1 MNQQIKKPWYKE
13 LHWQIFMGMFFGCVV
28 GVLLRA
34 TPIPEAPFIPFF
46 ELGGQIFLR
55 LLKMVVLPLVIASLL
70 LGVMGVGS
78 TKDLSRLGL
87 RTMAYYVFTSL
98 VAITVGLVFVN
109 IISPGTKVTMDFP
122 EVDSETM
129 NTPTSLFDILLRM
142 IPENPFGSMAA
153 VPFDMLAVLFF
164 IIVFGV
170 FSLQVPEEKR
180 KPIADFADS
189 LNAIMLK
196 VVDGVLVLAPYGVA
210 CLVAELVTEVGLKI
224 FASLSWYLIT
234 VTLALAFHFFVVIPF
249 IFFVVRRQNPYA
261 YLKQML
267 PALLT
272 AFSSAS
278 SAATLSL
285 TMECSKK
292 NKVVS
297 DKVSS
302 IVLPLGA
309 TINMDGTA
317 LYEGVAVLFIAQ
329 MMGVELALTQQ
340 FLVLITALLASV
352 GAAGIPHAGLAMM
365 VVILEVVG
373 LPLEATGMILAVD
386 RVVDMAR
393 TAVNVWSDSVGAA
406 VVEKSISQ
414 GEALSE

>member
-1 MNQQIKKPWYKE
+1 MSSGIDLKAENKWYKE
-13 LHWQIFMGMFFGCVV
+13 LHWQIAVGMLL
-28 GVLLRA
+28 GVLVGLFLKENQMA
-34 TPIPEAPFIPFF
+34 SSAVLPIVD
-46 ELGGQIFLR
+46 LGGKIFLR

-78 TKDLSRLGL
+78 TKDLSRIGSK
-87 RTMAYYVFTSL
+87 TIIYYIFTSL

-109 IISPGTKVTMDFP
+109 ILSPGTR
-122 EVDSETM
+122 VDLDITGMAGKAMSSPSSLSEI
-129 NTPTSLFDILLRM
+129 FRRM
-142 IPENPFGSMAA
+142 VPENPIGSMAA
-153 VPFDMLAVLFF
+153 VPFDMLGVLFF
-164 IIVFGV
+164 IIMFGI
-170 FSLQVPEEKR
+170 FALQVSPEKR

-189 LNAIMLK
+189 LNEIMLEM
-196 VVDGVLVLAPYGVA
+196 VHGILAVAPIGVF
-210 CLVAELVTEVGLKI
+210 CLVSKLIMEVGVQVFGSLAWYLVTVM
-224 FASLSWYLIT
+224 
-234 VTLALAFHFFVVIPF
+234 LALSFHFFVIIPILYFVIRKENPF
-249 IFFVVRRQNPYA
+249 NYM
-261 YLKQML
+261 KQMS

-285 TMECSKK
+285 TMECSQK
-292 NKVVS
+292 NKKVS
-297 DKVSS
+297 SKVSS

-329 MMGVELALTQQ
+329 VMGVDLSFFQQ

-365 VVILEVVG
+365 VVILETVG

-406 VVEKSISQ
+406 IVDKVTS
-414 GEALSE
+414 

>member
-1 MNQQIKKPWYKE
+1 MNQKTKKPWFKE
-13 LHWQIFMGMFFGCVV
+13 LHWQIFMGMFFGCAV

-34 TPIPEAPFIPFF
+34 TPIPEASFIPFF

-78 TKDLSRLGL
+78 TKDLSRLGF
-87 RTMAYYVFTSL
+87 RTMAYYMFTSL

-122 EVDSETM
+122 EVSSETM
-129 NTPTSLFDILLRM
+129 NTPTSFFDILLRM
-142 IPENPFGSMAA
+142 IPENPIGSMAA

-170 FSLQVPEEKR
+170 FSLQVSEEKR

-196 VVDGVLVLAPYGVA
+196 VVDGVLLLAPYGVA
-210 CLVAELVTEVGLKI
+210 CLVAELVAEVGLKI

-234 VTLALAFHFFVVIPF
+234 VTLALAFHFLVIIPLIYF
-249 IFFVVRRQNPYA
+249 LVRRKNPYA

-285 TMECSKK
+285 TMECSRK
-292 NKVVS
+292 NKIVS
-297 DKVSS
+297 EKVSS

-329 MMGVELALTQQ
+329 MMGVDLALTQQ
-340 FLVLITALLASV
+340 FLVLMTALLASV

-414 GEALSE
+414 GEPLSE

>member
-1 MNQQIKKPWYKE
+1 MSSKTDLEKENKWYRE
-13 LHWQIFMGMFFGCVV
+13 LHWQIAVGMLL
-28 GVLLRA
+28 GVLVGIFLKDNQMA
-34 TPIPEAPFIPFF
+34 SDILLPIVD
-46 ELGGQIFLR
+46 LGGKIFLR

-78 TKDLSRLGL
+78 TKDLSKIGSK
-87 RTMAYYVFTSL
+87 TIIYYIFTSL
-98 VAITVGLVFVN
+98 IAITVGLVFVN
-109 IISPGTKVTMDFP
+109 ILSPGTKVKLDIGDMAGKVMSSP
-122 EVDSETM
+122 SSLSEI
-129 NTPTSLFDILLRM
+129 FIRM
-142 IPENPFGSMAA
+142 VPENPIGSMAA
-153 VPFDMLAVLFF
+153 VPFDMLGVLFF
-164 IIVFGV
+164 IILFGI
-170 FSLQVPEEKR
+170 FALQVSEAKR

-189 LNAIMLK
+189 LNEIMLK
-196 VVDGVLVLAPYGVA
+196 MVHGILAVAPIGVF
-210 CLVAELVTEVGLKI
+210 CLVAKLIMEVGVQVFGSLAWYLVTVM
-224 FASLSWYLIT
+224 
-234 VTLALAFHFFVVIPF
+234 LALGFHFFVITPILYFVI
-249 IFFVVRRQNPYA
+249 RRENPYK
-261 YLKQML
+261 YMQQMS

-285 TMECSKK
+285 TMKCSQK
-292 NKVVS
+292 NKRVS
-297 DKVSS
+297 SKVSS

-329 MMGVELALTQQ
+329 VMGVDLSFFQQ

-365 VVILEVVG
+365 VVILETVG

-406 VVEKSISQ
+406 IVEKVS
-414 GEALSE
+414 

>member
-1 MNQQIKKPWYKE
+1 MKENKSPKKWYKE
-13 LHWQIFMGMFFGCVV
+13 LHWQIAMGMVFGVVV
-28 GVLLRA
+28 GLLFKDSSVSQSLVSLFG
-34 TPIPEAPFIPFF
+34 I
-46 ELGGQIFLR
+46 GGTIFLR

-70 LGVMGVGS
+70 LGVIGVGS
-78 TKDLSRLGL
+78 SKDLSKIGSKTLI
-87 RTMAYYVFTSL
+87 YYVFTSL
-98 VAITVGLVFVN
+98 VAITVGLIFVN
-109 IISPGTKVTMDFP
+109 IISPGTRVTLDIGDMATKA
-122 EVDSETM
+122 VAA
-129 NTPTSLFDILLRM
+129 PTSLADIFIRM
-142 IPENPFGSMAA
+142 VPVNPIGSMAA
-153 VPFDMLAVLFF
+153 VPFDMLGVLFF

-170 FSLQVPEEKR
+170 FALQVSVEKR

-189 LNAIMLK
+189 LNEIMLK
-196 VVDGVLVLAPYGVA
+196 MVHGILAIAPIGVF
-210 CLVAELVTEVGLKI
+210 CLVAKLIMEVGVQVFGSLAWYLVTVM
-224 FASLSWYLIT
+224 
-234 VTLALAFHFFVVIPF
+234 LALGFHFFVVVPLLYFVIRRENPF
-249 IFFVVRRQNPYA
+249 DYM
-261 YLKQML
+261 KQMS

-285 TMECSKK
+285 TMECSQK
-292 NKVVS
+292 NNRVS
-297 DKVSS
+297 SKVSS

-329 MMGVELALTQQ
+329 VVGVDLSFFQQ

-365 VVILEVVG
+365 VVILETVG

-393 TAVNVWSDSVGAA
+393 TGVNVWSDSVGAA
-406 VVEKSISQ
+406 VVEKVTS
-414 GEALSE
+414 